1 MCKNRKEFF
10 VCIFM
15 LCSLLLL
22 SGCTFDIQLSEELQK
37 QLAENTEETNEAEAN
52 LSKQAQ
58 LRDNLIM
65 TLNIGDDELVQSN
78 QAMDEMTD
86 FAAGI
91 VVEYPETYL
100 IKQRQTS
107 AGDLAKLLTGS
118 DSEDS
123 LLRAYIYDGSLNETQ
138 AANAMLQD
146 LNNLKASIEKARD
159 AVEKYPVDIHIS
171 SLGVTHAEKDGYTIW
186 LLLVQLAEQESI

>member
-1 MCKNRKEFF
+1 MGKNRKEFF

-15 LCSLLLL
+15 LCALLLL
-22 SGCTFDIQLSEELQK
+22 SGCTLNIQPSKELLE
-37 QLAENTEETNEAEAN
+37 QLAENTEETDEAEAN

-146 LNNLKASIEKARD
+146 LNRLKDEIEIIRNSNN
-159 AVEKYPVDIHIS
+159 PQDIHIS

>member
-15 LCSLLLL
+15 LCSLLL

-37 QLAENTEETNEAEAN
+37 QLAENTEETDEAEAN

-58 LRDNLIM
+58 LRDDLIM
-65 TLNIGDDELVQSN
+65 ALNIDPSAMVQSN

-146 LNNLKASIEKARD
+146 LNRLKDEIEEHID
-159 AVEKYPVDIHIS
+159 TQSTILFTGIS

>member
-1 MCKNRKEFF
+1 MGKNRKELF

-15 LCSLLLL
+15 LCALLLL
-22 SGCTFDIQLSEELQK
+22 SGCTLNIQPSKELLE
-37 QLAENTEETNEAEAN
+37 QLAENTEEADEAEAN

-65 TLNIGDDELVQSN
+65 TLNIDSSAMVQSN

-146 LNNLKASIEKARD
+146 LNRLKDEIEIIRNSNN
-159 AVEKYPVDIHIS
+159 PQDIHIS